1 MPRNAR
7 KPSNIRVCPIAIGA
21 AKPHRALTESRM
33 VQTAIQNRSTDPKK
47 SGARIN
53 TTMVVQSW
61 IELNI
66 ATENSDLCRW
76 HHRDGIVAF
85 SLNLPLGLDGRVHVG
100 HGICGVGYRRCRAV
114 DEQ

>member
-1 MPRNAR
+1 
-7 KPSNIRVCPIAIGA
+7 
-21 AKPHRALTESRM
+21 M

-66 ATENSDLCRW
+66 ATEKSDLCRYIIAM
-76 HHRDGIVAF
+76 G
-85 SLNLPLGLDGRVHVG
+85 S
-100 HGICGVGYRRCRAV
+100 
-114 DEQ
+114 